1 MSLLEDMEDPKSASK
16 ILKALANDNR
26 LVIACTLADGE
37 QNVGELEQSLGIRQP
52 TLSQQLARLR
62 SDGIVETRRDAK
74 QIYYSLTSK
83 EAERVIRLLCLPRKA
98 KVVQPKE

>member
-1 MSLLEDMEDPKSASK
+1 MNDLQIEDPQNASK

-26 LVIACTLADGE
+26 LVIVCVLADGE
-37 QNVGELEQSLGIRQP
+37 QNVGELEKILEIRQP

-62 SDGIVETRRDAK
+62 NDGIVTTRRDAK
-74 QIYYSLTSK
+74 QIYYKLASE

-98 KVVQPKE
+98 KAPQAD

>member
-1 MSLLEDMEDPKSASK
+1 MDKLQIDDPQNASK

-26 LVIACTLADGE
+26 LVIVCVLANGE
-37 QNVGELEQSLGIRQP
+37 QNVGELEKILEIRQP

-62 SDGIVETRRDAK
+62 SDGIVTTRRDAK
-74 QIYYSLTSK
+74 QIYYKLASE

-98 KVVQPKE
+98 KAGKAGT

>member
-1 MSLLEDMEDPKSASK
+1 MDKLQIDDPQNASK

-26 LVIACTLADGE
+26 LVIVCVLANGE
-37 QNVGELEQSLGIRQP
+37 QNVGELEKILEIRQP

-62 SDGIVETRRDAK
+62 SDGIVTTRRDAK
-74 QIYYSLTSK
+74 QIYYKLASE

-98 KVVQPKE
+98 KAAKAAK

>member
-1 MSLLEDMEDPKSASK
+1 MDALKIDDPQSASK

-26 LVIACTLADGE
+26 LVIVCALANGE
-37 QNVGELEQSLGIRQP
+37 SNVGELEKILEIHQP

-62 SDGIVETRRDAK
+62 SDGIVTTRRDSK
-74 QIYYSLTSK
+74 HIYYKLASE

-98 KVVQPKE
+98 KAGKSNK